1 MRSDVRVVPGP
12 PFYGCLKRRRRR
24 SSPWLTRKSA
34 RRPFGLPMP
43 SASHNELGS
52 EVPRDG
58 VSATQSPQA
67 RPRAAHFC
75 ASPAAPERHKRRGR
89 SSVGRAVALQASGR
103 RFDPVRL
110 HHLLE
115 WDAQD
120 CAVAVWPLA
129 AWLLVMK
136 AFNPGIRKK
145 FGDLRKRVV
154 LCGSS
159 LERQALTIEVV

>member
-1 MRSDVRVVPGP
+1 MG
-12 PFYGCLKRRRRR
+12 YRRR
-24 SSPWLTRKSA
+24 SRRKRDRAPRMFA
-34 RRPFGLPMP
+34 R
-43 SASHNELGS
+43 ASRRLSG
-52 EVPRDG
+52 
-58 VSATQSPQA
+58 A
-67 RPRAAHFC
+67 
-75 ASPAAPERHKRRGR
+75 KRGR

-159 LERQALTIEVV
+159 LERQALTIAVV